1 MRDGV
6 QVGGT
11 VSIPNPKALLTGG
24 LKTGVVTL
32 ALGAQGIDRF
42 EVYAVPVD
50 GKPVIVR
57 NGDILGATSVLLA
70 IVPISMITGAA
81 TGFGT
86 FEGTAELLSG
96 AVVVGEPAITVH
108 GKPGITEGRAGGQL
122 LNVLSVSGI
131 DRDEA
136 FPGKL
141 IVDHV
146 VDSLDIIPSITDE
159 VAFLNG
165 KEIICL
171 SQHFHSDLVV
181 KDIGGGGHL
190 EQREAGHDI
199 TEHMVLVAPIELV
212 VSV

>member
-11 VSIPNPKALLTGG
+11 VSIPNPKALLSGG
-24 LKTGVVTL
+24 LKTCVIPL
-32 ALGAQGIDRF
+32 ALGAQGVDRF

-50 GKPVIVR
+50 GKSVIVG
-57 NGDILGATSVLLA
+57 NGDILGATAVLLA
-70 IVPISMITGAA
+70 IVPVFVFTGAGA
-81 TGFGT
+81 GFGT
-86 FEGTAELLSG
+86 LEGTTKLLPG

-122 LNVLSVSGI
+122 LNVLGVSGI
-131 DRDEA
+131 DRNEA

-146 VDSLDIIPSITDE
+146 VDSLDIIPGIADE

-171 SQHFHSDLVV
+171 PQHLHSNLVV